1 MSGKISLFFL
11 IAGLV
16 GMQPVP
22 VQGQQLRWQWAV
34 QAKSVANNRV
44 SDTACDT
51 SGNIYLTGSFSDTT
65 YFDTLALTP
74 QGGEDIFL
82 LKFNRNGAVSWAK
95 SAGGAGDD
103 YPTAMAVS
111 PSGIIYTAGLH
122 GKDAHFDQEKTG
134 RKTFNLFISRHSP
147 DGTLAWVKSFG
158 AKRSDYITAIAIDS
172 AENIYFG
179 GYFEK
184 KLQFDEQHI
193 LTAAGDADA
202 FVACL
207 DSLGQCRWAK
217 QWGSHGADRVS
228 ALHVHDT
235 VIWIAGQCAGVMNID
250 TAAIVPL
257 HDNHTAI
264 FVARSLPNGEIT
276 QAYGH
281 ISGEAVTANSIVSL
295 ANGHPLIGGN
305 FSDSLLLGHTVFEA
319 CGNRD
324 MFIAAFDS
332 TGIKWQQQLGSAAY
346 DNLFDVLYH
355 PWGRGHII
363 VTGLYSAPLLFGEDT
378 VALANPYCDVFTA
391 SYNEAGKLQE
401 ITVMGGRGEEFPQAL
416 THDSEGHVFVAGL
429 FRDTTHL
436 RKVTLTSP
444 GVKEVFLAKLY
455 HCDKNK
461 IIFSCDT
468 VFVEGNTLNLAVEGQ
483 YQMYEWDRG
492 ASLSATYEVVCSK
505 TYQVRVEDSLQCVY
519 RDSIVIK
526 QAPEAPKVQIR
537 AHLPDEKP
545 LYGTNEFARHRNKYF
560 FKKHPRFSSRAI
572 FVLLSYPFVRTY
584 SARSGRLRA

>member
-11 IAGLV
+11 IAGVV

-44 SDTACDT
+44 SGTACDT
-51 SGNIYLTGSFSDTT
+51 AGNIYLTGSFSGIT
-65 YFDTLALTP
+65 YFDTLALSP

-111 PSGIIYTAGLH
+111 PSGVIYTAGVN
-122 GKDAHFDQEKTG
+122 GKDAYFDQEKTG
-134 RKTFNLFISRHSP
+134 QKTFNLFVSRHSP
-147 DGTLAWVKSFG
+147 DGTLKWIKSLG
-158 AKRSDYITAIAIDS
+158 AKRSDYVTAIAADS
-172 AENIYFG
+172 VGNIYFG

-184 KLQFDEQHI
+184 KLQFDEQHVI
-193 LTAAGDADA
+193 TALGDADA

-207 DSLGQCRWAK
+207 DSSGQFRWAK
-217 QWGSHGADRVS
+217 QWGSRGADCIS

-250 TAAIVPL
+250 TLTIAPL
-257 HDNHTAI
+257 RDNHTAV
-264 FVARSLPNGEIT
+264 FVARGLPNGDIT
-276 QAYGH
+276 QAYGY

-295 ANGHPLIGGN
+295 ANGHPLVGGN
-305 FSDSLLLGHTVFEA
+305 FSDSLILGHTVFEA
-319 CGNRD
+319 YGNRD

-355 PWGRGHII
+355 PWRHII
-363 VTGLYSAPLLFGEDT
+363 VTGLYAAPLLFGEDT
-378 VALANPYCDVFTA
+378 VALANPYCDMFTA
-391 SYNEAGKLQE
+391 SYNEEGQLEE

-416 THDSEGHVFVAGL
+416 TYNSEGHVFVAGL
-429 FRDTTHL
+429 FRDTAQL
-436 RKVTLTSP
+436 RNVTLASS
-444 GVKEVFLAKLY
+444 GAEEIFLAKLY
-455 HCDKNK
+455 HCNKNK

-468 VFVEGNTLNLAVEGQ
+468 VFVEGNTLDLAVAGQ
-483 YQMYEWDRG
+483 YETYEWDRG

-505 TYQVRVEDSLQCVY
+505 TYQVRVEDSLRCVY

-526 QAPEAPKVQIR
+526 QAPVVPKVQIR
-537 AHLPDEKP
+537 AYLLDEKP
-545 LYGTNEFARHRNKYF
+545 LYDYVL
-560 FKKHPRFSSRAI
+560 KKAPATFCCKRFSYGYNN
-572 FVLLSYPFVRTY
+572 VVRTC
-584 SARSGRLRA
+584 SARSAHRQTA